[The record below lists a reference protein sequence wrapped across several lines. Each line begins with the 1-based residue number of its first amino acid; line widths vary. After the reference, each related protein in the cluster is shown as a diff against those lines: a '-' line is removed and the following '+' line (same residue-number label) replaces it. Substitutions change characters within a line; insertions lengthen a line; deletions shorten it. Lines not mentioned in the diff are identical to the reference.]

1 MSKTIKLES
10 HHFYRT
16 KFSYR
21 YVLGIFFFLT
31 KHSCSGH
38 ISPGNTKK
46 NPAD

>member
-16 KFSYR
+16 EFSYR
-21 YVLGIFFFLT
+21 YVLGTSFT
-31 KHSCSGH
+31 KHSCGGH
-38 ISPGNTKK
+38 ISSGNTKK